1 MYYKYIKKTMII
13 FCTFAIMFPL
23 LTTSSF
29 LENIKTRNLQEYVKF
44 SDTGIFYNI
53 KFPKNDITGTGDKL
67 QDSAYRAL
75 CITKRCANQCCT
87 GEINDLI
94 CASQEQCKQFYDTSI
109 VGNVAAAII
118 IPISIVIIF
127 FVAFHCF
134 YQKSKKKGMSALLAF
149 GCIFIITIPL
159 VIFIIWKYKLFK
171 LCEEDEEGKKG

>member
-1 MYYKYIKKTMII
+1 MYSKYIKKTMII

-127 FVAFHCF
+127 FVAFYLSEQINIVVF
-134 YQKSKKKGMSALLAF
+134 YLSEQKTGYL
-149 GCIFIITIPL
+149 
-159 VIFIIWKYKLFK
+159 KYGHFLSTGSFENRKSLPV
-171 LCEEDEEGKKG
+171 